1 MEVQQN
7 AKKTKEAA
15 KIQRQKTAEMPMRK
29 IELLE
34 ADKASLKSEILN
46 LKGDITRMQEEAK
59 SVHKQMS
66 QEIASTQ
73 KDKEIK
79 VAVSGEA
86 NEAKTNI
93 WRLRAERAEQAQKR
107 AEEAQNRT
115 QREWDRALKIE
126 LDIVHHAAQK
136 RQALACG
143 ESAAAARKA
152 ALAEGDMLW
161 AAALQGLQG
170 KYDDLES
177 KMREANTATV
187 GVAPVAAVAATTM
200 ADEEASPA
208 LTGCCMPVVGVALG
222 IDRLLAPMMGIDI
235 PNKTDSHKGNMVD
248 GTPADATPDW
258 DLELNDAAA
267 AAARGDVPTISC
279 SDLKGKV
286 TSCGEV
292 DAWEGDGDEIEVA
305 PRAVHAM

>member
-152 ALAEGDMLW
+152 V
-161 AAALQGLQG
+161 AARHDSA
-170 KYDDLES
+170 
-177 KMREANTATV
+177 
-187 GVAPVAAVAATTM
+187 AAVA
-200 ADEEASPA
+200 SIWCVA
-208 LTGCCMPVVGVALG
+208 LTKRARVASRHSSELAMDDNAGQDSSRRRCCAAACLPA
-222 IDRLLAPMMGIDI
+222 RSQHRPR
-235 PNKTDSHKGNMVD
+235 
-248 GTPADATPDW
+248 TPARRPGRSQHRSPPPTSRRLRRDEPGGA
-258 DLELNDAAA
+258 LRREQRLC
-267 AAARGDVPTISC
+267 ARGRRARRVSGDRRLQRLRRPRWRSGSRSC
-279 SDLKGKV
+279 
-286 TSCGEV
+286 
-292 DAWEGDGDEIEVA
+292 
-305 PRAVHAM
+305 PRPDRKSVV